1 MRPRVQIPGP
11 RPCHVSGHRGSLS
24 HDIAEKRTAAERLV
38 ITGRIQGQFAEQR
51 AFLCDD
57 ADVGAG
63 DEKSDW
69 AVLVDET
76 QADVMEPTQVA
87 ESDSPEAV
95 DLVLSDAEVCR

>member
-1 MRPRVQIPGP
+1 M
-11 RPCHVSGHRGSLS
+11 S
-24 HDIAEKRTAAERLV
+24 HDIADECTSAETLV
-38 ITGRIQGQFAEQR
+38 VAGGVQGQLAEQR

-69 AVLVDET
+69 AVLIDET
-76 QADVMEPTQVA
+76 EADVMEPTQVA